1 MTSTVKPTATTGSR
15 SSPLLKLWIM
25 VFEEVGGA
33 NKLEDMVRLWMDDR
47 HVSKYFISL
56 IEDLFRIRYLPEAQV
71 RFHMG
76 QYPLP
81 SPKLDFVT

>member
-1 MTSTVKPTATTGSR
+1 
-15 SSPLLKLWIM
+15 M

-33 NKLEDMVRLWMDDR
+33 NKLEDMVWLWMDGR

-56 IEDLFRIRYLPEAQV
+56 IEELFRIGYLSEAQI

-81 SPKLDFVT
+81 SQSWISLHKLKAKG